1 MVPENET
8 STSTIAR
15 ALWFATGG
23 DWNFLTK
30 LEVIGTGDLP
40 SVFAVSD
47 LATASIGTAGLATAE
62 LVATRFGDS
71 PTVRRRSPVVV
82 HMVRSVCPATGLAL
96 ALTLGSAVRG
106 L

>member
-40 SVFAVSD
+40 SVFAVD
-47 LATASIGTAGLATAE
+47 PTPHERPASSRRGARG
-62 LVATRFGDS
+62 FGS
-71 PTVRRRSPVVV
+71 RS
-82 HMVRSVCPATGLAL
+82 
-96 ALTLGSAVRG
+96 
-106 L
+106 

>member
-1 MVPENET
+1 MIQENET

-15 ALWFATGG
+15 ALWFSTGG
-23 DWNFLTK
+23 ESNFLTK

-62 LVATRFGDS
+62 LIATRFGDS
-71 PTVRRRSPVVV
+71 PTVRVDRRLSSIWFGLS
-82 HMVRSVCPATGLAL
+82 VRPQG
-96 ALTLGSAVRG
+96 
-106 L
+106 